1 MGARENQKP
10 CSPAFATIRFILVG
24 LVKIRKITYSYEA
37 IAKLPFFVTPAKAG
51 VFNLLN
57 DRDSCFR
64 RNDKKLEKG
73 NFAIASYKLYKWW
86 WTQFIANQS
95 LYVNF
100 VNLQGINRE
109 FYRF

>member
-1 MGARENQKP
+1 MLPHNDEKRINRDALNNALTSNQNKKQDISTIFQDSYRTPNEKNIQGANCKK
-10 CSPAFATIRFILVG
+10 L
-24 LVKIRKITYSYEA
+24 EA

-73 NFAIASYKLYKWW
+73 NFAIASL
-86 WTQFIANQS
+86 F
-95 LYVNF
+95 
-100 VNLQGINRE
+100 
-109 FYRF
+109 